1 MTGLTIPFV
10 GINRQYNILRTEILD
25 ATDTVLRSGQL
36 VGGNYSYEFEH
47 WLARKN
53 RTKYAVTCH
62 SGTQAL
68 EIMASWYMQLASH
81 CDLKTVMLPTLTYPA
96 TANAFIRAGWDVY
109 FVDTDRNGI
118 IDFHKIPKY
127 TEFTVVV
134 IVGLYGAAVRRD
146 NMLPWPSYLIEDAAQ
161 HWLAAECR
169 RISSAAISFDPTK
182 NFANYGNGGAI
193 VTNDRELY
201 DFALNFRRNGLP
213 GGQSI
218 GTNSRMSEVDCA
230 QMMVKTRYI
239 DSWQERRSK
248 IARYWM
254 ENMQGS
260 GIKTL
265 ITPENFR
272 EHSFHKFVIEVDNRD
287 AVKSKLAQA
296 KVETKVHYDKPLHE
310 IGFYRQYPGPDI
322 MSCASALSRRVLSL
336 PIYPELTDL
345 EIEYIN
351 DQVLDVVSK
360 KRN

>member
-10 GINRQYNILRTEILD
+10 GINRQYNNLRADILD

-47 WLARKN
+47 WLARRN

-68 EIMASWYMQLASH
+68 EIMASWYMQIDGGES
-81 CDLKTVMLPTLTYPA
+81 KTVMLPTLTFPA

-118 IDFHKIPKY
+118 LDVNKIPKL

-161 HWLAAECR
+161 HWLAADCR
-169 RISSAAISFDPTK
+169 RIASAAISFDPTK

-213 GGQSI
+213 GSQSV

-230 QMMVKTRYI
+230 QMLVKTKYI
-239 DSWQERRSK
+239 DAWQERRGK

-254 ENMQGS
+254 EHFKGA
-260 GIKTL
+260 GIETL
-265 ITPENFR
+265 ITPENHK
-272 EHSFHKFVIEVDNRD
+272 EHSYHKFVIEVDNRD

-296 KVETKVHYDKPLHE
+296 KIETKIHYEKPLHE
-310 IGFYRQYPGPDI
+310 IGVYRQYPGPDI

-345 EIEYIN
+345 EIEYIS
-351 DQVLDVVSK
+351 DQVLDCVSAA
-360 KRN
+360 RN